1 MRRVTENYSIEE
13 AAGGYVVRHDLGR
26 HAEYLGTDGLW
37 HRDARHADPFPE
49 RHYAEQ
55 KIEQERGDRA

>member
-13 AAGGYVVRHDLGR
+13 TGGGYVVRTTSAARRSTSARTDC
-26 HAEYLGTDGLW
+26 GT
-37 HRDARHADPFPE
+37 ATQRHADPFTE

-55 KIEQERGDRA
+55 KIEQERGDQ